1 MEAMSAQLDRGRAF
15 EGLDPRI
22 RRSRLMLHEALAS
35 LMKVKEFDRI
45 SIQDIAEAATLNRG
59 TFYDHYPDKFALL
72 ECMVGSRFAEL
83 LAIRDVQVEDCS
95 GALRAI
101 ALGVCDYL
109 AEAPWNGGKSH
120 EASVQMAIVGVIR
133 TMMLEGLHDAVLL
146 QNISAEVLA
155 SAVAWAI
162 YGAANAWIHNPE
174 RCSAEAMAAVID
186 GLVKPVFAAAMAE
199 GEAPAVPGGRR

>member
-1 MEAMSAQLDRGRAF
+1 
-15 EGLDPRI
+15 
-22 RRSRLMLHEALAS
+22 MLHEALAS
-35 LMKVKEFDRI
+35 LMKTKEFEKI

-83 LAIRDVQVEDCS
+83 LAIRNVQVDDCS
-95 GALRAI
+95 GALRAV

-109 AEAPWNGGKSH
+109 VEAPRSGGKSH

-133 TMMLEGLHDAVLL
+133 TMMLQGLNDEVLAP
-146 QNISAEVLA
+146 NISAEVLA

-162 YGAANAWIHNPE
+162 YGAANAWIHDPE
-174 RCSAEAMAAVID
+174 RCSAEAMAAIID
-186 GLVKPVFAAAMAE
+186 GLVKPVFGVAMAE
-199 GEAPAVPGGRR
+199 GEAPAVLGSRR